1 VSDPDATTAD
11 GGTDVDRPQRDGS
24 DAETNA
30 DATRT
35 ATVRTRFADAD
46 VARRVAAA
54 LDPDN
59 TAEMTTRVD
68 GATVE
73 TTIVRET
80 TGGLRTTTDD
90 YVTNLQVAQQ
100 LTDTTRP

>member
-1 VSDPDATTAD
+1 MSDPDAPTAD
-11 GGTDVDRPQRDGS
+11 ADRPPRDGS
-24 DAETNA
+24 AAEAN
-30 DATRT
+30 ATRT

-54 LDPDN
+54 LEPDN

-73 TTIVRET
+73 TTIARET